1 MNRKFGWVVW
11 FMMFGWGLTAGLA
24 TAPAVAQ
31 PLELGYANFFPPM
44 HDQGKLA
51 EAWAKEIETRTG
63 GKVKIVYYG
72 GGALLNGPQIYD
84 GVLKG
89 IADIGMS
96 VFGYSRGVFPAMEVI
111 DLPNAYPDGKTATQ
125 VINDFYQKFKPAELA
140 KVKVLYLHA
149 HGPGILHSKKEI
161 SRLEDLKGLK
171 IRSYGFNADMVTA
184 LGAVPVS
191 LPQGGVYEAL
201 QKGVADATFV
211 GSEALKGWKQ
221 AEVVKY
227 TIGCYGIGYTAGQY
241 VVMNLD
247 RWNSLPKDVQAV
259 FEQVSLEWIPKHGA
273 AWDQSDKEGLE
284 YSLSLGNKFIPLSAE
299 ENARWAQ
306 TVQPVTEAYIESMNK
321 KGLPGKDYVD
331 FVREQVKKY
340 AK

>member
-1 MNRKFGWVVW
+1 MNRKLGWVVW
-11 FMMFGWGLTAGLA
+11 FLVLGWGLTAGLA

-227 TIGCYGIGYTAGQY
+227 TVGCYGIGYTAGQY

-321 KGLPGKDYVD
+321 KGFPGKDYVD

>member
-1 MNRKFGWVVW
+1 MKMRSLPV
-11 FMMFGWGLTAGLA
+11 ACCIALA
-24 TAPAVAQ
+24 CTVIFAALVPIAKAQ
-31 PLELGYANFFPPM
+31 TIELAYANFFPPT

-63 GKVKIVYYG
+63 GKVKITYYA

-84 GVLKG
+84 GVQKG

-125 VINDFYQKFKPAELA
+125 VINDFYQKFKPVELS

-149 HGPGILHSKKEI
+149 HGPGILHSKKEVDK
-161 SRLEDLKGLK
+161 LEDLKGLK

-184 LGAVPVS
+184 LGAVPVA
-191 LPQGGVYEAL
+191 LPISGVYEAL

-221 AEVVKY
+221 AEVIKFTV
-227 TIGCYGIGYTAGQY
+227 GCYGIGYSAGQY

-247 RWNSLPKDVQAV
+247 KWKSLPKDVQTV
-259 FEQVSLEWIPKHGA
+259 FEQVSMEWIPKHGA
-273 AWDQSDKEGLE
+273 AWDKSDKEGLE
-284 YSLSLGNKFIPLSAE
+284 YSLSLGNKFIKLSAE
-299 ENARWAQ
+299 ENARWADA
-306 TVQPVTEAYIESMNK
+306 VRPVTNGYIEAMNK
-321 KGLPGKDYVD
+321 KGLPGKEYVT
-331 FVREQVKKY
+331 FVRDQVKKY
-340 AK
+340 SK

>member
-1 MNRKFGWVVW
+1 MRRNLMTLAWSCLFSFGLMW
-11 FMMFGWGLTAGLA
+11 MPLIQSA
-24 TAPAVAQ
+24 TAATI
-31 PLELGYANFFPPM
+31 ELAYANFFPPM
-44 HDQGKLA
+44 HEQGKLA
-51 EAWAKEIETRTG
+51 EAWAKEVEARTN
-63 GKVKIVYYG
+63 GKVKITYYG
-72 GGALLNGPQIYD
+72 GGGLLNGPQIYD

-111 DLPNAYPDGKTATQ
+111 DLPNGYPDGKTATR
-125 VINDFYQKFKPAELA
+125 VINAFYQKFKPEELN

-161 SRLEDLKGLK
+161 NRLEDLKGLK

-191 LPQGGVYEAL
+191 LPISGVYEAL

-221 AEVVKY
+221 AEVIKY
-227 TIGCYGIGYTAGQY
+227 TIGCYGIGYSAGQY

-247 RWNSLPKDVQAV
+247 RWKSLPKDVQDV
-259 FEQVSLEWIPKHGA
+259 FEQVSAEWIPKHGA

-284 YSLSLGNKFIPLSAE
+284 YSLSLGNKFIRLSAE
-299 ENARWAQ
+299 EDARWVAA
-306 TVQPVTEAYIESMNK
+306 VEPVTQGYIEAMNK
-321 KGLPGKDYVD
+321 KGLPGKQYVD
-331 FVREQVKKY
+331 FVREEVKKG

>member
-1 MNRKFGWVVW
+1 MKMRSLSV
-11 FMMFGWGLTAGLA
+11 ACCIALA
-24 TAPAVAQ
+24 CTVIFAALIPIAKAQ
-31 PLELGYANFFPPM
+31 TIELAYANFFPPT

-63 GKVKIVYYG
+63 GKVKITYYA

-84 GVLKG
+84 GVQKG

-125 VINDFYQKFKPAELA
+125 VINDFYQKFKPVELS

-149 HGPGILHSKKEI
+149 HGPGILHSKKEVDK
-161 SRLEDLKGLK
+161 LEDLKGLK

-184 LGAVPVS
+184 LGAVPVA
-191 LPQGGVYEAL
+191 LPISGVYEAL

-211 GSEALKGWKQ
+211 GSEALKGWKL
-221 AEVVKY
+221 AEVIKFTV
-227 TIGCYGIGYTAGQY
+227 GCYGIGYSAGQF

-247 RWNSLPKDVQAV
+247 KWKSLPKDVQTV
-259 FEQVSLEWIPKHGA
+259 FEQVSMEWIPKHGA
-273 AWDQSDKEGLE
+273 AWDKSDKEGLE
-284 YSLSLGNKFIPLSAE
+284 YSLSLGNKFIKLSSE
-299 ENARWAQ
+299 ENARWADA
-306 TVQPVTEAYIESMNK
+306 VRPVTDGYIEAMNK
-321 KGLPGKDYVD
+321 KNLPGKEYVT
-331 FVREQVKKY
+331 FVRDQVKKY
-340 AK
+340 SK

>member
-1 MNRKFGWVVW
+1 MRSKMWILVW
-11 FMMFGWGLTAGLA
+11 SVLFSLGSLGMSELPSA
-24 TAPAVAQ
+24 TAATI
-31 PLELGYANFFPPM
+31 ELAYANFFPPM
-44 HDQGKLA
+44 HEQGKLA
-51 EAWAKEIETRTG
+51 EAWAKEVEARAN
-63 GKVKIVYYG
+63 GKVKITYYG
-72 GGALLNGPQIYD
+72 GGGLLNGPQIYD

-111 DLPNAYPDGKTATQ
+111 DLPNGYPDGKTATR
-125 VINDFYQKFKPAELA
+125 VINAFYQKFKPEELN

-161 SRLEDLKGLK
+161 NRLEDLKGLK

-184 LGAVPVS
+184 LGAVPVA
-191 LPQGGVYEAL
+191 LPISGVYEAL

-221 AEVVKY
+221 AEVIKY
-227 TIGCYGIGYTAGQY
+227 TIGCYGIGYSAGQY

-247 RWNSLPKDVQAV
+247 RWKSLPKDVQDV
-259 FEQVSLEWIPKHGA
+259 FEQVSAEWIPKHGA

-284 YSLSLGNKFIPLSAE
+284 YSLSLGNTFITLSPE
-299 ENARWAQ
+299 EDARWADA
-306 TVQPVTEAYIESMNK
+306 VKSVTENYIAAMNK
-321 KGLPGKDYVD
+321 KGLPGKEYVD
-331 FVREQVKKY
+331 FVREQVKKGS
-340 AK
+340 K